1 MTALRLP
8 RITFALGIVLSAV
21 AFAACEND
29 DEIPVIRQ
37 ETTQPLPDTIPGD
50 EPLQNDIPE
59 LVTEHLEVEFGDRDW
74 VDDVETI
81 EESDGTVRVTL
92 DRNFETDQQA
102 FEELCTAVAGAVMP
116 PTELGV
122 QEVIVVGDKG
132 EEVMRSH
139 RGAPQCSPLAT

>member
-1 MTALRLP
+1 MNALRLP
-8 RITFALGIVLSAV
+8 RITFALGIALGALT
-21 AFAACEND
+21 FAACEND
-29 DEIPVIRQ
+29 DETPVIRQ
-37 ETTQPLPDTIPGD
+37 ETTQAQPDTIPGD
-50 EPLQNDIPE
+50 EPLANDIPE
-59 LVTEHLEVEFGDRDW
+59 LVTEHLEVEFGDREW

-81 EESDGTVRVTL
+81 EESGGTVRVTL

-122 QEVIVVGDKG
+122 QEVILVGEEG

-139 RGAPQCSPLAT
+139 RGEPQCSPLAT